1 MAGEVVAYIGTL
13 PCTQGH
19 GIGGPF
25 VLLPWEKRFIRGML
39 SRPTSALSC
48 GRGNGKSSLI
58 SSIACAAVDG
68 PLAQPRA
75 EVSVIASSFD
85 QGRIIF
91 EAALAMLAEKV
102 EADPGAWRIQDSAN
116 RATLEYRPTGSRL
129 RCLGSDPR
137 RAQGLQSALLIGD
150 EAAEWPHLQTEKMRS
165 AIETAKGKIPG
176 ARVAYLGTRSENPD
190 HWYETLLQG
199 GTTASTYVQ
208 MHAAGADDPPG
219 HRRTWRKANPSID
232 AMPHLEQAIRD
243 EYRAAMRSESMMR
256 AFKSKRLNMGT
267 GETSRESLIDAET
280 WRDAEVDIEPA
291 AVGGY
296 ILGVDVSGGAALS
309 AAAAYW
315 PATGRVR
322 ALACFPRQPS
332 LEARAKFD
340 GAGEV
345 YEAMHADGDLILAG
359 EHVPDLEA
367 LLREVLDRWGKPR
380 RIIADGYHLKHVQEA
395 LQAVS
400 FPMAS
405 LEQTFMGWKYAT
417 PLINRMQRMV
427 ASGRV
432 HPPRR
437 LIFRHALSEAT
448 VAVDSAGNRKL
459 AKNTQGGRRQ
469 RFRDDVAAALLL
481 AIGSAPES
489 VEAPRRRRHAVA

>member
-13 PCTQGH
+13 PCTQGE
-19 GIGGPF
+19 GVGQPF
-25 VLLPWEKRFIRGML
+25 AVLPWEKRFIRGLL

-48 GRGNGKSSLI
+48 GRGNGKSSLVAA
-58 SSIACAAVDG
+58 IACAAVDG
-68 PLAQPRA
+68 PLAQARA

-85 QGRIIF
+85 QARIIY
-91 EAALAMLAEKV
+91 ETALAMLKDEIEEDRA
-102 EADPGAWRIQDSAN
+102 AWRIQDSAN

-150 EAAEWPHLQTEKMRS
+150 EAAEWPAERTEKMRS
-165 AIETAKGKIPG
+165 ALLTAKGKIPG
-176 ARVAYLGTRSENPD
+176 ARVAFLGTRSENPD
-190 HWYETLLQG
+190 HWYEALLQG
-199 GTTASTYVQ
+199 GTTASSYVQ
-208 MHAAGADDPPG
+208 MHAAAADDPVG

-232 AMPHLEQAIRD
+232 SMPHLLAALQE
-243 EYRAAMRSESMMR
+243 EYRDALRSESLMR
-256 AFKSKRLNMGT
+256 AFKSKRLNLGT
-267 GETSRESLIDAET
+267 GETSRESLVDAET

-315 PATGRVR
+315 PSSGRVR
-322 ALACFPRQPS
+322 ALACFPRNPA
-332 LEARAKFD
+332 LDERAKFD
-340 GAGEV
+340 GAGRV

-367 LLREVLDRWGKPR
+367 LFREVLDRWGKPR
-380 RIIADGYHLKHVQEA
+380 RIIADGYHLKHVREA
-395 LQAVS
+395 LEAVS
-400 FPMAS
+400 FPAAI

-489 VEAPRRRRHAVA
+489 AEAPRRRRHLVA